1 MKLIFTI
8 LLCFSLKQVFS
19 VDYISEFQANI
30 NIIKEFN
37 ISDKEKF
44 RSYELIGTFTDEYG
58 NYGKF
63 DGLIISDIKDNKL
76 IKLEGTA
83 KTIYANNEV
92 LYIKA
97 FRKESDFDAGVA
109 NMEIIG
115 ASDKFKSLI
124 GTKCK
129 QSVRYFKDTIFGLQK
144 CKITKEQSELLKSN
158 QKL

>member
-19 VDYISEFQANI
+19 LDYISEFQANI

-144 CKITKEQSELLKSN
+144 CKITKEQSEVLKSN
-158 QKL
+158 

>member
-8 LLCFSLKQVFS
+8 LLYFSLKQVFS
-19 VDYISEFQANI
+19 LDYISEFQANI

-63 DGLIISDIKDNKL
+63 DGIIISDIKDNKL

-144 CKITKEQSELLKSN
+144 CKITKEQSEILKSN
-158 QKL
+158 

>member
-8 LLCFSLKQVFS
+8 LLCFSLKQVYS

-109 NMEIIG
+109 TMEIVG
-115 ASDKFKSLI
+115 ASDKFKALI

-129 QSVRYFKDTIFGLQK
+129 QSVRYFKDTMFGLQK
-144 CKITKEQSELLKSN
+144 CKITKEQSEILKSN
-158 QKL
+158 

>member
-8 LLCFSLKQVFS
+8 LLCFSLKQVYS
-19 VDYISEFQANI
+19 VDYITEFQANI

-63 DGLIISDIKDNKL
+63 DGIIISDIKDNKL

-144 CKITKEQSELLKSN
+144 CKITKEQSEVLKSN
-158 QKL
+158 

>member
-8 LLCFSLKQVFS
+8 LLCFSLKQVYS

-44 RSYELIGTFTDEYG
+44 RSYELIGTFTDAYG

-63 DGLIISDIKDNKL
+63 DGIIISDIKDNKL

-144 CKITKEQSELLKSN
+144 CKITKEQSEVLKSN
-158 QKL
+158 

>member
-1 MKLIFTI
+1 MKLVFTI

-124 GTKCK
+124 GTKCI

-144 CKITKEQSELLKSN
+144 CKITKEQSEILRSN
-158 QKL
+158 

>member
-1 MKLIFTI
+1 MKFIFSI
-8 LLCFSLKQVFS
+8 LLFFLTNHLFSL
-19 VDYISEFQANI
+19 DYILEFQANI
-30 NIIKEFN
+30 NILKEFD
-37 ISDKEKF
+37 ISKKEKF

-58 NYGKF
+58 NYGKLE
-63 DGLIISDIKDNKL
+63 GIIISDIKDNKL

-109 NMEIIG
+109 TMEIVG
-115 ASDKFKSLI
+115 ASDKFKALI

-144 CKITKEQSELLKSN
+144 CKITNEQSEILKSS

>member
-1 MKLIFTI
+1 MKLIFTL
-8 LLCFSLKQVFS
+8 LLCFSLKQVYS

-63 DGLIISDIKDNKL
+63 DGIIISDIKDNKL

-144 CKITKEQSELLKSN
+144 CKITKEQSEVLKSN
-158 QKL
+158 

>member
-19 VDYISEFQANI
+19 LDYISEFQANI

-44 RSYELIGTFTDEYG
+44 RSYELIGTYTDQYG

-63 DGLIISDIKDNKL
+63 DGIIISDNKDNKL

-109 NMEIIG
+109 TMEIVG
-115 ASDKFKSLI
+115 ASNKFKALI
-124 GTKCK
+124 GTNCK

-144 CKITKEQSELLKSN
+144 CKITKEQSEVLKSN
-158 QKL
+158 

>member
-8 LLCFSLKQVFS
+8 LLCFSLKQLYS

-144 CKITKEQSELLKSN
+144 CKITKEQSEVLKSN

>member
-1 MKLIFTI
+1 MKFIFSIVLFFLTNH
-8 LLCFSLKQVFS
+8 LFSL
-19 VDYISEFQANI
+19 DYFLEFQANI
-30 NIIKEFN
+30 NILKEFD
-37 ISDKEKF
+37 ISKKEKF
-44 RSYELIGTFTDEYG
+44 RSYELIGTITDKYG

-63 DGLIISDIKDNKL
+63 DGIVTSDIIDNKL

-115 ASDKFKSLI
+115 ASDKLKSLI
-124 GTKCK
+124 GTKCI
-129 QSVRYFKDTIFGLQK
+129 QSVRYFRDTIFGLQK
-144 CKITKEQSELLKSN
+144 CKITKEQSEILKSN
-158 QKL
+158 

>member
-158 QKL
+158 

>member
-8 LLCFSLKQVFS
+8 LLYFSLKQVFS
-19 VDYISEFQANI
+19 LDYISEFQANI

-37 ISDKEKF
+37 ISNKEKF

-63 DGLIISDIKDNKL
+63 DGIIISDIKDNKL

-129 QSVRYFKDTIFGLQK
+129 QSVRYFKDTIFGIQK
-144 CKITKEQSELLKSN
+144 CKITKEQSEVLKSN
-158 QKL
+158 

>member
-8 LLCFSLKQVFS
+8 LLFFSLKQVFS

-37 ISDKEKF
+37 ISEKEKF

-63 DGLIISDIKDNKL
+63 DGIIISDIKNNKL

-83 KTIYANNEV
+83 KTIYANNEF

-109 NMEIIG
+109 TMEIVG
-115 ASDKFKSLI
+115 ASDKFKALI

-129 QSVRYFKDTIFGLQK
+129 QSVRYFKDTMFGLQK
-144 CKITKEQSELLKSN
+144 CKITKEQSEILKSN
-158 QKL
+158 

>member
-19 VDYISEFQANI
+19 LDYISEFQANI

-37 ISDKEKF
+37 ISDKEKL
-44 RSYELIGTFTDEYG
+44 RSYELIGTYTDEYG

-63 DGLIISDIKDNKL
+63 DGIIISDIKDNKL

-144 CKITKEQSELLKSN
+144 CKITKEQSEVLKSN
-158 QKL
+158 

>member
-8 LLCFSLKQVFS
+8 LLCFSLKQVYS

-63 DGLIISDIKDNKL
+63 DGIIISDIKDNKL

-115 ASDKFKSLI
+115 ASDKFISLI

-144 CKITKEQSELLKSN
+144 CKITKEQSEVLKSN
-158 QKL
+158 

>member
-1 MKLIFTI
+1 MKLVFTI
-8 LLCFSLKQVFS
+8 LLCFSFKQVFS

-144 CKITKEQSELLKSN
+144 CKITKEQSEVLKSN
-158 QKL
+158 

>member
-37 ISDKEKF
+37 ISNKEKF

-63 DGLIISDIKDNKL
+63 DGIIISDIKDNKL

-144 CKITKEQSELLKSN
+144 CNITKEQSEVLKSN
-158 QKL
+158 

>member
-8 LLCFSLKQVFS
+8 LLCFSLKQVYS

-63 DGLIISDIKDNKL
+63 DGIIISDIKDNKL

-144 CKITKEQSELLKSN
+144 CKITEEQSEVLKSN
-158 QKL
+158 

>member
-115 ASDKFKSLI
+115 ASDKFKSLV

-144 CKITKEQSELLKSN
+144 CKITKEQSEVLKSN

>member
-8 LLCFSLKQVFS
+8 LLCFSLKQVYS

-144 CKITKEQSELLKSN
+144 CKITKEQSEVLKSN
-158 QKL
+158 

>member
-144 CKITKEQSELLKSN
+144 CKITKNKV
-158 QKL
+158 KY